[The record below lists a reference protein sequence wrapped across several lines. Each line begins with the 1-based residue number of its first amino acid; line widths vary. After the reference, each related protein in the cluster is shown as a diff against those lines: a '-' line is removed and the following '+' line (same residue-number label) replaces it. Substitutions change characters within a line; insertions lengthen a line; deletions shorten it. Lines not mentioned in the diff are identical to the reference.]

1 MENIIAE
8 ITDKDLGLKKKEFS
22 NPEERIASRG
32 IVIRNDGKIAIFY
45 KSNKKEYKLPG
56 GGLENN
62 ESVEETFK
70 REVLEETGCEVEIIK
85 KLGVTKEY
93 KSNDNFIQ
101 TSHVFVGK
109 VIKDTK
115 KLNVTEKEKEEGAEL
130 VWEYPEKAL
139 ELVKNSYEELIASKY
154 DSVYSTK
161 FIILRDSKI
170 LEYYLK
176 EE

>member
-8 ITDKDLGLKKKEFS
+8 ITDKDLGLKINEFN

-45 KSNKKEYKLPG
+45 KKNKNEYKLPG
-56 GGLENN
+56 GGQENN
-62 ESVEETFK
+62 ESAEKSFK

-85 KLGVTKEY
+85 KLGITKEY
-93 KSNDNFIQ
+93 KSQTNFIQ
-101 TSHVFVGK
+101 TSHVFIGK

-115 KLNVTEKEKEEGAEL
+115 SLNITKKEQEEGATL
-130 VWEYPEKAL
+130 LWEYPETAL
-139 ELVKNSYEELIASKY
+139 ELVKSSYDKLISSKY

-161 FIILRDSKI
+161 FVILRDSKI

-176 EE
+176 ER